1 MDRRRRSNRRPRA
14 PFRGSAA
21 GHTSAVKRRPARGQT
36 SPPPAGGC
44 RDQCHTPGSACG
56 SLAVISAPRHIG
68 DTDTSR
74 VVASTSPT
82 RTRKKQ
88 GPAGRSLP
96 PTRKPHPH
104 TPCKH
109 ASQPSPRSSGQDYSP
124 RRDSPS
130 RGCWARE
137 DGRPWQAH
145 DKARRTATA
154 SAPFTPSDVAP
165 ADGAGVLRVQVER
178 SPRAPSPTHQR
189 ELGAVRAG
197 RPASGAP
204 AGLPQTSA
212 RAAVRT
218 SRRAKCSSS
227 KTAGFAADA
236 TSCPRQNCGAPRD
249 VLGGVTAPAAT
260 GVPAATCAGC
270 SRDGPP
276 CRFVR
281 GGADRPL
288 PIGPC
293 GIVGAVNR
301 ERCACRTLLRRR
313 GRVKG
318 PLAGSR
324 AGSAAMEGLKHW
336 RRRLRPG
343 RRLAT

>member
-1 MDRRRRSNRRPRA
+1 MSHTRLGVRVPRCDLRASSHWRHRHVPRRRVDVANEDKKETGPCRS
-14 PFRGSAA
+14 
-21 GHTSAVKRRPARGQT
+21 
-36 SPPPAGGC
+36 
-44 RDQCHTPGSACG
+44 
-56 SLAVISAPRHIG
+56 I
-68 DTDTSR
+68 
-74 VVASTSPT
+74 
-82 RTRKKQ
+82 
-88 GPAGRSLP
+88 P
-96 PTRKPHPH
+96 PTHDKASPAH
-104 TPCKH
+104 TLQ
-109 ASQPSPRSSGQDYSP
+109 ARQSAQPSILWAGLFAPPRQ
-124 RRDSPS
+124 PS

-154 SAPFTPSDVAP
+154 SAPFTPSDVAL

-189 ELGAVRAG
+189 ELGTVRAG

-227 KTAGFAADA
+227 KTAGCAADA
-236 TSCPRQNCGAPRD
+236 TSCPRQNCGAPHD

-270 SRDGPP
+270 SRYGPP

-281 GGADRPL
+281 GGANRPL

-313 GRVKG
+313 ERVKG

-324 AGSAAMEGLKHW
+324 AGSAAMEGLKHR